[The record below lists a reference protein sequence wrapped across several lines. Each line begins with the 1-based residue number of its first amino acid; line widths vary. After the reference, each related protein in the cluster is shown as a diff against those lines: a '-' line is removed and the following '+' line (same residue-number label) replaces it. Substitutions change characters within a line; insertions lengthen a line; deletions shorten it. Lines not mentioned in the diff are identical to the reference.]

1 MGQEPEIGR
10 SGRPR
15 ERGANPGRMLS
26 EAELEEIR
34 GVFERHA
41 RGGPE
46 RPSQEQVAGAAA
58 RLVEEVEWLR
68 ERLGELGRELAQ
80 VRQLL
85 GDLYTT
91 LEQEAGEA

>member
-1 MGQEPEIGR
+1 MTQEPEIGR
-10 SGRPR
+10 AGRYGER
-15 ERGANPGRMLS
+15 EANPERMLS
-26 EAELEEIR
+26 EAELAEIR
-34 GVFERHA
+34 GVFERYA
-41 RGGPE
+41 QDGPG
-46 RPSQEQVAGAAA
+46 RPSQEEVAGAAA

-85 GDLYTT
+85 GELYTT